1 MTSTNEI
8 HAVIEEQAAAIRAG
22 DADAVV
28 ARYAPEIVAF
38 TLAPPLAH
46 AAAEMRDP
54 DNLRGWFAGFDGPVD
69 FEVRDLRATVS
80 GDLAFAHSLNRMSAV
95 PAGHD
100 EPFTLWFRSTVCLRR
115 DDGRWLIAHQ
125 HQSTPFHMDG
135 TFAAALDLEP

>member
-8 HAVIEEQAAAIRAG
+8 RQVIEQQAAALRAG
-22 DADAVV
+22 DADGAV
-28 ARYAPEIVAF
+28 APYAPEIVAF

-46 AAAEMRDP
+46 GPAEMRDP
-54 DNLRGWFAGFDGPVD
+54 ATVRAWLAGFTGTVD
-69 FEVRDLRATVS
+69 YEVRDLSVAVG
-80 GDLAFAHSLNRMSAV
+80 GDLAYAHSFNRMSAV

-115 DDGRWLIAHQ
+115 DGGRWLIAHQ

-135 TFAAALDLEP
+135 TFAAALDLQP